1 MIERKIA
8 KKFIN
13 KKIIITGGTG
23 LIGRQLTKILCDLKA
38 NVSVISLDNY
48 STDKRAKHII
58 GDLSNFNFCKSVTK
72 NQDFAFHLAGIKASV
87 KTTIEKPASFY
98 VPLVM
103 MNTNFLEACRV
114 NNIKRLVYTSSIGA
128 YSKASIFKEKK
139 STYKNEPM
147 DFYPGWAKRMAEL
160 QIIAYKKQ
168 FKLKNYYIVRPANVY
183 GPGDNFDK
191 KNAMVIPSLMAKIL
205 QKKRPVEVWG
215 DGSPI
220 RDFAYSRDIAE
231 GILRTMFYG
240 TGKYDFLNLGSGK
253 GISIKKLIETMNKI
267 TPFKYFFKSKLNQGF
282 SKRVMNISAAKKII
296 KYKPETS
303 LESGLKITWDWFL
316 KNQKHYKLRKNY
328 FN

>member
-114 NNIKRLVYTSSIGA
+114 NNIKKLVYTSSIGA

-205 QKKRPVEVWG
+205 QKKDP
-215 DGSPI
+215 
-220 RDFAYSRDIAE
+220 
-231 GILRTMFYG
+231 
-240 TGKYDFLNLGSGK
+240 
-253 GISIKKLIETMNKI
+253 
-267 TPFKYFFKSKLNQGF
+267 
-282 SKRVMNISAAKKII
+282 
-296 KYKPETS
+296 
-303 LESGLKITWDWFL
+303 
-316 KNQKHYKLRKNY
+316 
-328 FN
+328 